1 MMSPKPPLTWISG
14 NPKLHFYEGILLLSI
29 SSFETYPDVMK
40 CAPSFSIL
48 QYKVASNSYHITKN
62 LMLLFMLKN
71 IIIGGLRLRPTTT
84 YSAAVDFDIPYL
96 NRNVHATCK
105 IMHENTDVS
114 TCFRS

>member
-1 MMSPKPPLTWISG
+1 
-14 NPKLHFYEGILLLSI
+14 
-29 SSFETYPDVMK
+29 MK

-71 IIIGGLRLRPTTT
+71 IIIGGLRLRPTT

-114 TCFRS
+114 TCLRSPTFVLILI